1 MPMKPLKGIVWGCA
15 LALLAASGEPCRAA
29 WCNAFQVCCN
39 TCGCPAPDPCCNP
52 CPQQC
57 CTTQYVQRSY
67 YQPVTCYQ
75 TRTYYEPVTTYKT
88 SYYYEPVCSY
98 RYSCYYDPCT
108 CSYQQVATPV
118 TSYRVKS
125 QCCPVTSYLQR
136 CCMVPV
142 TTYQQSCYW
151 EPVTT
156 CSPAPAPCCPSTP
169 AAPAAPTYPTYPTPG
184 VGEQRSFPP
193 AGVGETREG
202 APTTGKGFDAYKQS
216 PPPPLPPTSYN
227 RQLAPQFPAVP
238 KAPAAP
244 PTVRLERI
252 VSLPAP
258 GVEGQVIRSDKEPL
272 SGAKVMFVNADRQG
286 DQQSVTA
293 DGKGQFRADLTAGH
307 WLVYLH
313 KTDGSLD
320 FQSKIEVR
328 GEETQRLT
336 LLGR

>member
-1 MPMKPLKGIVWGCA
+1 MKPLKGIVWGCA

-39 TCGCPAPDPCCNP
+39 TCGSAAPDPCCNP
-52 CPQQC
+52 CPQPC
-57 CTTQYVQRSY
+57 CTTQYVQRCY

-118 TSYRVKS
+118 TSYCLKS

-142 TTYQQSCYW
+142 TSYRQSFYW

-156 CSPAPAPCCPSTP
+156 CAAAPPPCCPTTP
-169 AAPAAPTYPTYPTPG
+169 SAPVTPGPG
-184 VGEQRSFPP
+184 VGEQRSLPP
-193 AGVGETREG
+193 AGVGESR
-202 APTTGKGFDAYKQS
+202 DAYKQG
-216 PPPPLPPTSYN
+216 PPPPLPPTSFN
-227 RQLAPQFPAVP
+227 RQLTPQFPAAP
-238 KAPAAP
+238 KP

-252 VSLPAP
+252 VSMPAP

-272 SGAKVMFVNADRQG
+272 GGAKVMFVNADRHG

-293 DGKGQFRADLTAGH
+293 DGKGQFHAELAAGA

-313 KTDGSLD
+313 KADGSLD
-320 FQSKIEVR
+320 FHSKIELR